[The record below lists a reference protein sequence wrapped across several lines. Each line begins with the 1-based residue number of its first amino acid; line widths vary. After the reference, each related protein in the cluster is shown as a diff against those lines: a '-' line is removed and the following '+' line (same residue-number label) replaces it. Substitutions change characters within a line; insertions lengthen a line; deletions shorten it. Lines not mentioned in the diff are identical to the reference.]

1 MLHLRVIAPE
11 DMRDSIIDVLRSEVG
26 VANIL
31 LYPGAALD
39 PVGDEIT
46 ADIARE
52 CANSV
57 IKKLKHI
64 DVQHRGA
71 ITLEVL
77 DTVLSSRAHKA
88 EDEAEGDPADALVW
102 DELIARTREESTLSV
117 TFLLF
122 LTLACLLAAV
132 GVVTDSTVT
141 VVGAMVVGPEFGP
154 LAALSV
160 ALVRRRLDLA
170 RRASLALLIG
180 FPLAMVITAL
190 GTLGA
195 QAVGWLSLDSVKQ
208 LSEVDFIF
216 HVGPL
221 SLVVALLAGAAGML
235 SLVSAKSAALVGV
248 FISVTTVPAAGFS
261 VVAAILGDWDVAA
274 KSALQ
279 LAVNLVGIVIAG
291 VLVLV
296 LRLKGALIRAWPR
309 PETAR
314 QASHAAMRALLPCDG
329 ILRWASRWRWSIAP
343 ATRSIGWW
351 RCIRTS
357 SGCARRHTRAR
368 RSRPTR
374 CTVEP
379 ADHFVNWQQDAFGN
393 FLARLVFPDRAR
405 SLTITVGLIA
415 DLKVINPF
423 DFFIEE
429 YAEQIGF
436 TYPKALAEDLKP
448 YLRPVDE
455 AGEGSGPGDLAQ
467 AVGAATSPS
476 RRAPAPSTSSSRSTA
491 P

>member
-11 DMRDSIIDVLRSEVG
+11 EMRDDVVDVLRREVG

-31 LYPGAALD
+31 LFPGAALD

-52 CANSV
+52 CANGV
-57 IKKLKHI
+57 IKKLKDL

-77 DTVLSSRAHKA
+77 DTVLSTRAHKA
-88 EDEAEGDPADALVW
+88 EDAAEGDPADAVVW
-102 DELIARTREESTLSV
+102 DELIGRTREESTLSV

-160 ALVRRRLDLA
+160 ALVRRRMDLA

-190 GTLGA
+190 GTVGA
-195 QAVGWLSLDSVKQ
+195 QAAGWLNLDSVKQ
-208 LSEVDFIF
+208 VSEVDFIF
-216 HVGPL
+216 QVGPL
-221 SLVVALLAGAAGML
+221 SFVVALLAGSAGML

-296 LRLKGALIRAWPR
+296 LRPKGTLIPR
-309 PETAR
+309 
-314 QASHAAMRALLPCDG
+314 
-329 ILRWASRWRWSIAP
+329 
-343 ATRSIGWW
+343 
-351 RCIRTS
+351 
-357 SGCARRHTRAR
+357 
-368 RSRPTR
+368 
-374 CTVEP
+374 V
-379 ADHFVNWQQDAFGN
+379 
-393 FLARLVFPDRAR
+393 
-405 SLTITVGLIA
+405 
-415 DLKVINPF
+415 
-423 DFFIEE
+423 
-429 YAEQIGF
+429 
-436 TYPKALAEDLKP
+436 
-448 YLRPVDE
+448 
-455 AGEGSGPGDLAQ
+455 AQ
-467 AVGAATSPS
+467 T
-476 RRAPAPSTSSSRSTA
+476 
-491 P
+491 